1 MRQYADTLVT
11 IIEVFLY
18 DPLYQWQLSPQ
29 KALQIQQQF
38 DRANNDSS
46 TPASSSRSSGKGSM
60 PPPPLP
66 SQSAASSTNIAGES
80 IVTGLFD
87 LSKSD
92 YP

>member
-11 IIEVFLY
+11 IIDVFLY

-29 KALQIQQQF
+29 KALQLQQQL

-66 SQSAASSTNIAGES
+66 SQTTSSTSIAGES
-80 IVTGLFD
+80 VATGLFD
-87 LSKSD
+87 LLRSD
-92 YP
+92 HL